1 MKIFNPNENTKIE
14 KLQKDNAEL
23 RNTLHNVLTRY
34 GNYEELD
41 SKLES
46 MEYRISE
53 LAKEELRI
61 AEYLKSTSSQ
71 KAENSKIIFE
81 LNRDISELKKQK
93 ENLQSKSDLFTKE
106 NQEKENKQKNYEL
119 KLKELLTEIEERE
132 KVSKDFEDNNL
143 SLRVAALGKPP
154 NVEEVKRELYNRRY

>member
-1 MKIFNPNENTKIE
+1 MKIFNPNENSKIE

-93 ENLQSKSDLFTKE
+93 ENLQSKSE
-106 NQEKENKQKNYEL
+106 
-119 KLKELLTEIEERE
+119 
-132 KVSKDFEDNNL
+132 
-143 SLRVAALGKPP
+143 
-154 NVEEVKRELYNRRY
+154 